1 MNQIE
6 QWKHDG
12 YLVHRNVFEAE
23 WIENLREACDGP
35 LAQWQRESIAEGEPG
50 GYCYGPNAWV
60 MLHLNHP
67 KYHQHHPQRL
77 ATLLNAVAD
86 PRVLAILNDI
96 FREPA
101 IFSQINYY
109 IDPLQSRP
117 AASWHR
123 DSQFHS
129 EFTGEDETSSIHR
142 EADPPREIHMHIPL
156 VPTAATEV
164 VPGSHLRTDTPEEG
178 RIRRDAPDSDEMANT
193 LRLHLEPG
201 DLGFFHVNAL
211 HRGLYLQGIP
221 RRTIAVTLN
230 RASDPRP
237 ITAAMMEK
245 RKGYFPAYQPWFSNP
260 KYLDGCSPAARE
272 FYQRFIDV
280 YGENWRPD
288 LMQKL
293 PQSLQEYFTKY

>member
-12 YLVHRNVFEAE
+12 YLVHRNVFEAALV
-23 WIENLREACDGP
+23 ENLREACDDS

-67 KYHQHHPQRL
+67 KYQHHHPQRL

-101 IFSQINYY
+101 VFSQINYY

-117 AASWHR
+117 DGWHR
-123 DSQFHS
+123 DSQFHA

-164 VPGSHLRTDTPEEG
+164 VPGSHLRTDTPEEDH
-178 RIRRDAPDSDEMANT
+178 IRRDAPDSGEMPNT

-201 DLGFFHVNAL
+201 DLAFFHVNAL
-211 HRGLYLQGIP
+211 HRGLYSQGVP

-245 RKGYFPAYQPWFSNP
+245 RSGYFPAYQPWFSNP

-280 YGENWRPD
+280 YGESWRPD
-288 LMQKL
+288 FMQKL